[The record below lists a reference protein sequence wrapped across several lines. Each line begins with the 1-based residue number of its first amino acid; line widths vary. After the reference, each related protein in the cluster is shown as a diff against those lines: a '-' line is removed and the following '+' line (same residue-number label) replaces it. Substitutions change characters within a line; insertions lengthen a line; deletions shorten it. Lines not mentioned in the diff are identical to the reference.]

1 MEIRVRIDD
10 DLALALPALEA
21 RLGRPVAEWLAEIA
35 EGNLEAEVV
44 GRVMEATDVRAKAKE
59 VDWRK
64 VASEIE
70 EARGGQDEA

>member
-1 MEIRVRIDD
+1 MEIKVCIDD

-21 RLGRPVAEWLAEIA
+21 RLDRPVAEWLAEIA

-44 GRVMEATDVRAKAKE
+44 GRVMEATDMRAKAKE

-64 VASEIE
+64 VANEIE
-70 EARGGQDEA
+70 EARGGQEKD